1 MLSLTRTTGAPFFLL
16 LFHNVEIDWNI
27 TGFIIFLYK
36 ASKLGGNNKTVSE
49 KSLTEFS
56 WKFLIYTQ
64 YNIWHPKGSTIRTTC
79 WRMFKKSGTKFWN
92 RSHYLTMYQIFLI
105 QEAFWSSD
113 WVELDFLGFVTR
125 ICLNIKSHWTKKIEV
140 FSQGTNSS
148 RNLKFNSW
156 NNCHILLLLKFQLSL
171 RWWII
176 EQSLSLLL
184 VWYLIYLARKSWHS
198 SQLSLPDSSWPNNC
212 VRSAFNR
219 LYNSAFSSG
228 IIMTIILFKL
238 VSNSECLL
246 QLLQRLTTCK
256 IHHVNNIQLISPK
269 RLQIL

>member
-1 MLSLTRTTGAPFFLL
+1 M
-16 LFHNVEIDWNI
+16 
-27 TGFIIFLYK
+27 
-36 ASKLGGNNKTVSE
+36 
-49 KSLTEFS
+49 EFS

-64 YNIWHPKGSTIRTTC
+64 YNIWHPKGNTIRTTC
-79 WRMFKKSGTKFWN
+79 WRMFQESGTKFWN
-92 RSHYLTMYQIFLI
+92 CSHYLTMYQIFLI

-140 FSQGTNSS
+140 FSQRTDNS

-156 NNCHILLLLKFQLSL
+156 NNCHILLMLLKFQLSL

-228 IIMTIILFKL
+228 IIMTIILLGIKL
-238 VSNSECLL
+238 RVSSST
-246 QLLQRLTTCK
+246 LTTFYNLQNTSCK
-256 IHHVNNIQLISPK
+256 QHTAYITKEATNFVAFINIHSMFPLLNFKGKNNDSEQNTMLF
-269 RLQIL
+269 